1 MQFVVRQEP
10 AGWRWELHNEFG
22 EVLCKSAITFKSRDD
37 AIDALKA
44 VRSMAPRALV
54 FDPLGTLYEGV

>member
-10 AGWRWELHNEFG
+10 AGWRWELHNEFD
-22 EVLCKSAITFKSRDD
+22 EVLCRSAIAFKSRHD